1 MASEPVIQLRDVE
14 FSYNSESGSA
24 GTQNHREFRLRIPA
38 LALNPGQHA
47 ACIGP
52 SGSGKTTLVNLIA
65 GMVVPSRGTVRTLG
79 IDLSEL
85 PEPARRSLRRQRI
98 GMVFQEFEL
107 LEYMSALE
115 NILLAQHMCHP
126 GELRLA
132 RNAMVERAH
141 NLAEAAGITHTLRR
155 KPAGLSQGERQRV
168 ALCRALV
175 TSPEL
180 ILCDEPTGNLD
191 PRATGTVLDLLFA
204 QAAATHASVFM
215 VTHNHAV
222 LDRFSQTIDMTTL
235 FGPTVAA
242 SAGAT

>member
-14 FSYNSESGSA
+14 FTYDAQRGGEA
-24 GTQNHREFRLRIPA
+24 TRDPRHFRLSVPS
-38 LALNPGQHA
+38 LVLNQGQHA

-65 GMVVPSRGTVRTLG
+65 GIVVPSRGSVHTLG
-79 IDLSEL
+79 IEISGLSE
-85 PEPARRSLRRQRI
+85 PQRRALRRHRI

-115 NILLAQHMCHP
+115 NILLAQNMSGS
-126 GELRLA
+126 GELQTSRTTL
-132 RNAMVERAH
+132 MERALT
-141 NLAEAAGITHTLRR
+141 LAETAGISHTLRR
-155 KPAGLSQGERQRV
+155 KPARLSQGERQRV

-204 QAAATHASVFM
+204 HAAATNASVFM
-215 VTHNHAV
+215 VTHNHTV
-222 LDRFSQTIDMTTL
+222 LDRFTQTIDMTAL
-235 FGPTVAA
+235 CGLAA
-242 SAGAT
+242 MPGAGAA